1 MYLNYTVKL
10 IRILV
15 FLSCFFWINCDVVKT
30 QDCAGVD
37 DGEAYIDGCGIC
49 TEGTTGL
56 NANYLMDCMGICN
69 GNASEIECGQTIQIF
84 YNSVVD
90 ITGFQFEIIGDI
102 TITDASGGDAQS
114 SGFSVTTGNNIVIGF
129 SFSGGKIPA
138 GAGLLTILSYEGILG
153 NYCLE
158 NLILTT
164 SNATTINAQIINCNT
179 IKYGN

>member
-1 MYLNYTVKL
+1 MKKL
-10 IRILV
+10 LTLISII
-15 FLSCFFWINCDVVKT
+15 FFFSCNVT
-30 QDCAGVD
+30 EPEDCAGVD
-37 DGEAYIDGCGIC
+37 GGEAYIDGCGIC

-69 GNASEIECGQTIQIF
+69 GNTSEIECGQTIQIF

-129 SFSGGKIPA
+129 SFSGEKIPA
-138 GAGLLTILSYEGILG
+138 SAGLLTILSYEGILE

-158 NLILTT
+158 HLILTT